1 MVPSARVGYETLLV
15 DPPIESIMMTL
26 LIYEVR
32 ESLPDDFENLLSDS
46 VEGGHQFLQRPQ
58 TEWLSGANRFSKAGE
73 RLVIATKQGWLI
85 GVGGINVD
93 PYLDDSAIGRVRH
106 VYVHSHFR
114 RAGVGRAILQD
125 LEKNAGH
132 HFGVLTLRTKNPEA
146 DLFYRASGFRR
157 VHDNPLVTHQ
167 KTLG

>member
-15 DPPIESIMMTL
+15 FPPIESIVMTL

-93 PYLDDSAIGRVRH
+93 PYTGAASW
-106 VYVHSHFR
+106 
-114 RAGVGRAILQD
+114 
-125 LEKNAGH
+125 
-132 HFGVLTLRTKNPEA
+132 TLREMEVDNGRGR
-146 DLFYRASGFRR
+146 DGRLCVQQASTQFQQGLA
-157 VHDNPLVTHQ
+157 VPGPAH
-167 KTLG
+167 